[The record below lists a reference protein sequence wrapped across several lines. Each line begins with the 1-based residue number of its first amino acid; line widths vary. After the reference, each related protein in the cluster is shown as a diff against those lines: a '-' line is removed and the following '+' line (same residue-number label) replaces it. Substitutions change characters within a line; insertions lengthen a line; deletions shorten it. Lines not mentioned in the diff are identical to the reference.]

1 MKINSIAREYL
12 LNRIEGK
19 IDVIVAKIQNLSE
32 TANHS
37 FLNQMDDLLNDKIL
51 LENTMILSI
60 YWPIFAYPCLYLSFA
75 INPNRKRSR
84 IVYMVLLAKE
94 LIRMQSIDEHVNTL
108 V

>member
-19 IDVIVAKIQNLSE
+19 IDVIVTKIQNLSE

-60 YWPIFAYPCLYLSFA
+60 Y
-75 INPNRKRSR
+75 
-84 IVYMVLLAKE
+84 
-94 LIRMQSIDEHVNTL
+94 
-108 V
+108 

>member
-60 YWPIFAYPCLYLSFA
+60 Y
-75 INPNRKRSR
+75 
-84 IVYMVLLAKE
+84 
-94 LIRMQSIDEHVNTL
+94 
-108 V
+108 

>member
-51 LENTMILSI
+51 LENTMILCI
-60 YWPIFAYPCLYLSFA
+60 Y
-75 INPNRKRSR
+75 
-84 IVYMVLLAKE
+84 
-94 LIRMQSIDEHVNTL
+94 
-108 V
+108 